1 MNFGLFSI
9 PAVAAGIAALAAGL
23 WLAQRLRVR
32 HNEVQV
38 LTTLFWQDAL
48 KETRA
53 RVFTRRFRHWRA
65 WVLLVAIVSLLWMLL
80 GQPYTDAP
88 DSTRHVV
95 LVDWSIEDPGLRQAD
110 LSIALDF
117 AASLPI
123 TSRRIVAVGTHMETL
138 LAPGEPLSMASL
150 RSETEPGPAPRGLD
164 WAIES
169 LAAGAGRTAPL
180 VIHVVGDTPIDAIA
194 LKALKEN
201 IGTARGDLPRLR
213 VCRIAREPAPPAPGL
228 ATLGVSNSADGAWGV
243 VDVWLAFADAN
254 DAPPVAAERITVTSD
269 DIPADQPMIVRED
282 GTFELRGVPANGATI
297 GVAVDGKRVGAITL
311 PRRDPIRVQLDADVP
326 ETLRQLITLDPA
338 CEIVATDADLRVGS
352 MEAAD
357 LRLTSDG
364 EPAFVIRT
372 EEDDAQAALTR
383 LVDELA
389 LRQIDA
395 TGIAEKSGRV
405 VDVKVLSGQK
415 RSLAIWSSLFTPAF
429 DFQESRACPLMVS
442 RALRW
447 LAHRPPLIEW
457 AALGERL
464 PAAAPAFSRAEGE
477 QTVAAD
483 GRILRTTPLMST
495 VEAAATLPESEITT
509 RFAWFG
515 PYTWMGLLAALLLVG
530 EWVLYQRGR
539 MP

>member
-1 MNFGLFSI
+1 LNFGLFSI
-9 PAVAAGIAALAAGL
+9 PVVAAGIAALAAGL

-32 HNEVQV
+32 HHEVQV

-53 RVFTRRFRHWRA
+53 RVFMRRFRHWRA
-65 WVLLVAIVSLLWMLL
+65 WVLLVAIASLMWMLL
-80 GQPYTDAP
+80 GQPYTEAP

-95 LVDWSIEDPGLRQAD
+95 LVDWGIEDPALRQAD
-110 LSIALDF
+110 LSVALDF

-123 TSRRIVAVGTHMETL
+123 NNRRIVAVGTHMETL
-138 LAPGEPLSMASL
+138 LGPGEALRMVDL
-150 RSETEPGPAPRGLD
+150 RSETDPGQSPRGLD

-169 LAAGAGRTAPL
+169 LAASADRTSPL
-180 VIHVVGDTPIDAIA
+180 VIHVVGDTPVDAMA
-194 LKALKEN
+194 LKALEES
-201 IGTARGDLPRLR
+201 IGAADGDLPSLR
-213 VCRIAREPAPPAPGL
+213 VCRIVREPAPLAPRL
-228 ATLGVSNSADGAWGV
+228 ATLGVSDSADGAWGV

-254 DAPPVAAERITVTSD
+254 DAPPITAERITVTGD
-269 DIPADQPMIVRED
+269 DIQADQAMTVRED
-282 GTFELRGVPANGATI
+282 GTFELRGLPANGATI
-297 GVAVDGKRVGAITL
+297 GIALDGKSVGAITL

-326 ETLRQLITLDPA
+326 ESLRQLITLDAA
-338 CEIVATDADLRVGS
+338 CEIVTADADLRIGS
-352 MEAAD
+352 TQTAD
-357 LRLTSDG
+357 LRLTSDD

-372 EEDDAQAALTR
+372 DEEDAQAALTR

-389 LRQIDA
+389 LRQVDA
-395 TGIAEKSGRV
+395 TGIAEKAGRV
-405 VDVKVLSGQK
+405 VDVKVLSDQT

-429 DFQESRACPLMVS
+429 DFQESRACPLVVS

-447 LAHRPPLIEW
+447 LAHRPPLVEW

-464 PAAAPAFSRAEGE
+464 PAAAPEFSRVEGE
-477 QTVAAD
+477 RTVAAD
-483 GRILRTTPLMST
+483 GRVLRTTPLMST
-495 VEAAATLPESEITT
+495 VETAAVLPESETIT

-515 PYTWMGLLAALLLVG
+515 PYTWMGLLMALLLVG